1 MQEIVPMIYDAAAV
15 ILILAMVVSGA
26 GRGFACAA
34 ISLVG
39 YVAALFGAAA
49 CANPLA
55 SGIYQLLIR
64 SQVEKE
70 IAEKLASAQAAPEAL
85 LEVVEEIPSFLFN
98 AVEMDR
104 EDLLHSIME
113 TIENGGM
120 GAARSITDAVVAPL
134 CILFIRSVLFLL
146 IFGVAVFLVRRL
158 AVVFEGMN
166 ELPVIGPANRI
177 FGGVVGFVEALLTLY
192 VIVLLVDVVLAFTGG
207 SISVT
212 VDGRPLVLVG
222 DAVLQETM
230 IFRRLLR
237 FNPVD
242 WVLHLDFSSLGRRI
256 SGAGKTFV

>member
-1 MQEIVPMIYDAAAV
+1 MQEIVPMIYDAAAA

-55 SGIYQLLIR
+55 SGIYQMLIR
-64 SQVEKE
+64 PRVEKE
-70 IAEKLASAQAAPEAL
+70 ISEKLVTAQAAPEAL

-104 EDLLHSIME
+104 GDLLHSLME
-113 TIENGGM
+113 MMENGGT
-120 GAARSITDAVVAPL
+120 GIARSITDAVAPL
-134 CILFIRSVLFLL
+134 CILLIRSVLFLL
-146 IFGVAVFLVRRL
+146 IFGVAIFLVRRL

-166 ELPVIGPANRI
+166 DLPLIGPANRI

-192 VIVLLVDVVLAFTGG
+192 VVILIIDVVLTFAGG

-212 VDGRPLVLVG
+212 VAGRPFVLAG
-222 DAVLQETM
+222 DAVFQKTV

-237 FNPVD
+237 FNLID
-242 WVLHLDFSSLGRRI
+242 WVLHFDFSSLGHRI
-256 SGAGKTFV
+256 SSAGKMFV

>member
-39 YVAALFGAAA
+39 YIAALFGAAA
-49 CANPLA
+49 CTNPLA
-55 SGIYQLLIR
+55 SGIYQMLIR
-64 SQVEKE
+64 PRVEKE
-70 IAEKLASAQAAPEAL
+70 ISERLVTAQAAPEAL
-85 LEVVEEIPSFLFN
+85 LEVVEEIPSFLFD

-104 EDLLHSIME
+104 GDLLHSLME
-113 TIENGGM
+113 MIENGGT
-120 GAARSITDAVVAPL
+120 GVARSITDAVVAPL
-134 CILFIRSVLFLL
+134 CILLIRSLLFLL

-192 VIVLLVDVVLAFTGG
+192 VVILLIDVVLMFAGG

-212 VDGRPLVLVG
+212 VDGRPFVLVG
-222 DAVLQETM
+222 DAVFQKTV

-237 FNPVD
+237 FNPID

-256 SGAGKTFV
+256 TSAGKAFV